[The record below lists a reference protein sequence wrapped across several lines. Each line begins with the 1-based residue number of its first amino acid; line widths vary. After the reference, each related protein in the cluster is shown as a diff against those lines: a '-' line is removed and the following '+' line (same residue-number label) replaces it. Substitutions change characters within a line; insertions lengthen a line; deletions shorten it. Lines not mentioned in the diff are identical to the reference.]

1 MNQRQYT
8 NSLHESSANMN
19 TYFNSSP
26 KLERKTSANDAWF
39 FDESKPSF
47 NETWQRVEPTNKP
60 QIIDFTID
68 VSATKK
74 PDVSATTLV
83 RHPTP
88 IQALC
93 IGDVFTIKSANTVR
107 YLLVSSHY
115 TTPLEVINTN
125 QSEEIESK
133 PKRKI
138 QDGWKKEL
146 NSPHFEHNGEWFEVN
161 GSESNAIYPDILSSM
176 INQLDAAIS
185 KYGRV
190 FVYRFD
196 LHQENYTSDNK
207 GVSKFRDRLIKKLKR
222 QYKTKDIFYTWV
234 REVATGK
241 GQHYHWVLF
250 LDGDKIQHSA
260 KLWNI
265 VKALWEKKGLGY
277 GGTVPSI
284 NHPFYNIDIPDIEQV
299 RLDVIYRISYLAK
312 TNTKGYRDKSAK
324 DFKSSHLK
332 PKPIN

>member
-1 MNQRQYT
+1 
-8 NSLHESSANMN
+8 MN
-19 TYFNSSP
+19 TQILSYESTHNTRLSSN
-26 KLERKTSANDAWF
+26 NDGF
-39 FDESKPSF
+39 LDESNPSF
-47 NETWQRVEPTNKP
+47 KAVWKRVRTANKP

-74 PDVSATTLV
+74 PYVSATTLV
-83 RHPTP
+83 RHPTTLE
-88 IQALC
+88 AVC
-93 IGDVFTIKSANTVR
+93 IKDIFTIKSANTVR
-107 YLLVSSHY
+107 YLLISSHY
-115 TTPLEVINTN
+115 TSPLEVISTN
-125 QSEEIESK
+125 QSEEIKSK

-138 QDGWKKEL
+138 QNGWKKEL
-146 NSPHFEHNGEWFEVN
+146 NNTHCEHNGEWFEVN

-176 INQLDAAIS
+176 LNQLDASIS
-185 KYGRV
+185 KHGRV

-196 LHQENYTSDNK
+196 LHQQDYTSDNE

-222 QYKTKDIFYTWV
+222 QYQTKEIFYTWV

-265 VKALWEKKGLGY
+265 VKALWEKEGLGY

-284 NHPFYNIDIPDIEQV
+284 NHPFYNIGNPDTEQV

-324 DFKSSHLK
+324 DFRSSQLE
-332 PKPIN
+332 PKPIE